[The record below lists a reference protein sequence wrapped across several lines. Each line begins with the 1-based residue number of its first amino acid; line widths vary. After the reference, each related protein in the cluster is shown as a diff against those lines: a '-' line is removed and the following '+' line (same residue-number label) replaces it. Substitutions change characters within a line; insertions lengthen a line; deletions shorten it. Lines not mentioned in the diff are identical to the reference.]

1 MILTKEHID
10 YFKKRS
16 DVELFKVMKS
26 YFVDGV
32 VNSVTERMNVGDDV
46 NYMGRVTGIETQML
60 YNKIKSVQNSP
71 NMFRENGVDLNARIE
86 NEVVVFVSVNKN
98 DKGKYESDQ
107 KKMSAKS
114 FIEICDN
121 SIQLISSHQGIGSL
135 TDLLNSY
142 DEVSEEYK
150 TVKTMIDL
158 SKSSFFNFILYK
170 YDSIL
175 NNQRTSIKNWSIFDS
190 NDQNLR
196 VEYEV
201 KTEFKLP

>member
-10 YFKKRS
+10 YFKKRN

-46 NYMGRVTGIETQML
+46 SYIGKVSGIETQML
-60 YNKIKSVQNSP
+60 YNKIKSIENSP
-71 NMFRENGVDLNARIE
+71 NMFRENGVDPNARIE
-86 NEVVVFVSVNKN
+86 NEVVVFISINKN
-98 DKGKYESDQ
+98 DKGKYESNQ

-114 FIEICDN
+114 FIDICDN
-121 SIQLISSHQGIGSL
+121 CTRLVQTHQGIDSL
-135 TDLLNSY
+135 VSLLNSY

-158 SKSSFFNFILYK
+158 STESFFNFILYK

-175 NNQRTSIKNWSIFDS
+175 NNQRTSMRSWSIFDS
-190 NDQNLR
+190 NDRNLR
-196 VEYEV
+196 AEYEV
-201 KTEFKLP
+201 KNEFKLP